1 MLTPIPPGHRGE
13 LSLTALLPALR
24 RRLGLPAELH
34 VVKAPAR
41 YWDGSGIW
49 NGEVPGGL
57 IDTVSNRECSGLV
70 LLSTCHRVTEQLQHS
85 FTAARRRGQF
95 PATYR

>member
-41 YWDGSGIW
+41 Y
-49 NGEVPGGL
+49 
-57 IDTVSNRECSGLV
+57 
-70 LLSTCHRVTEQLQHS
+70 
-85 FTAARRRGQF
+85 
-95 PATYR
+95 